1 MNRHLYPDLDMA
13 DIREAVV
20 SDKTRDSYHAEIFN
34 FLQWLKNIRDD
45 VLSQQGLELL
55 VSFDA
60 ESPGLPVNKL
70 YTKHKARFVEAL
82 AEVEEFCTPLID
94 EDRLTAELYI
104 DYTRG
109 YGIIGMAHISV
120 VRRME

>member
-34 FLQWLKNIRDD
+34 FLQWLKNIRVD

-70 YTKHKARFVEAL
+70 YTKH
-82 AEVEEFCTPLID
+82 
-94 EDRLTAELYI
+94 
-104 DYTRG
+104 
-109 YGIIGMAHISV
+109 
-120 VRRME
+120 